1 MILEKQIDRYGS
13 RLAKEIKMGKI
24 DRMETTERMSKI
36 VIHNDTVYLGGQVA
50 DNGDAAI
57 GPQTEN
63 MLAKVDA
70 LLDQAGSNREQILS
84 ATVYV
89 RDMKDF
95 AGMNAVWD
103 RWVPKGHAPARACVE
118 ARLARPDLLVEVSII
133 AARKA

>member
-1 MILEKQIDRYGS
+1 MSTITR
-13 RLAKEIKMGKI
+13 MG
-24 DRMETTERMSKI
+24 TAERMSKI
-36 VIHNDTVYLGGQVA
+36 VIHNDTVYLCGQVA

-63 MLAKVDA
+63 MLSKVDA
-70 LLDQAGSNREQILS
+70 LIEKAGSNREHILS
-84 ATVYV
+84 ATVYL

-103 RWVPKGHAPARACVE
+103 QWIPKGHAPARACVE

-133 AARKA
+133 AARKG